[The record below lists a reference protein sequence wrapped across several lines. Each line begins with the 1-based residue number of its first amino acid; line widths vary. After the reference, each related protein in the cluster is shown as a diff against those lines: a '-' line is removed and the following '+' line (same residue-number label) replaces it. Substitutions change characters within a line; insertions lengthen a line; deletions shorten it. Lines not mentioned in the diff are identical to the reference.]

1 MSRACRGRRRN
12 SARSPSETRRGGLPN
27 WRPARVPEVFE
38 RALDRV
44 AIAVELGRVLS
55 WVTLRGMLG
64 PVSQLATLRPDG
76 SAVIAIAAM
85 EDFIGG
91 DVVEQDADGDAR
103 QPPPMAGRISTETPF
118 AAQSKKQLAL

>member
-1 MSRACRGRRRN
+1 
-12 SARSPSETRRGGLPN
+12 
-27 WRPARVPEVFE
+27 
-38 RALDRV
+38 
-44 AIAVELGRVLS
+44 
-55 WVTLRGMLG
+55 MLG
-64 PVSQLATLRPDG
+64 SVSQLATLRPDG
-76 SAVIAIAAM
+76 IAVIAIAAM